1 MDIVGALLKVI
12 SPVLAAKR
20 DLTLARLEATKRLYE
35 AAKTTNYRPK
45 RGTGASGD
53 AVMEAAGSRLR
64 EMSRHLYENHD
75 LAVGVIEDI
84 VNNTVG
90 VGVTVEPMVSR
101 PGGELLVR
109 ANDQLKAL
117 WKDWRQSPEVTGEL
131 GFGEVERAVC
141 RSTMRDGEIL
151 VQHVTTPAFRY
162 RSKVRYALEL
172 IEADLLPFDLDD
184 LPARLRHGVEKDAWG
199 RPIAYH
205 ILYEHPGDTLYSTTR
220 RDTTKR
226 VPAEAISHVKF
237 TRRVKQTRGV
247 PVLAAALTRLDD
259 LYDYEASERIA
270 ARVASSLAMFI
281 RKSPEFQ
288 TPELDENGDRTF
300 AMEKGMIFDGL
311 LPGEDIG
318 VISSD
323 RPNSAL
329 KDFRNA
335 MMKAVAAGTMTRYSS
350 IARDYSGTYS
360 SQRQELIE
368 ARTGYSTI
376 LDYLITAF
384 YQPVWRN
391 FVATAVAQGLVD
403 LRGADPDTIATAAFR
418 GPVLPWIDPLK
429 ESQAQLTRL
438 EGRLSSRHQII
449 REIGGDPAVVDKEI
463 AADPYPEEYGKDG
476 MQQQEGEGQEQG
488 KEDPEEKVTEEAA

>member
-1 MDIVGALLKVI
+1 MRIFT
-12 SPVLAAKR
+12 PVLAAKR
-20 DLTLARLEATKRLYE
+20 DLALARLGAAKRLYE

-90 VGVTVEPMVSR
+90 VGVTVEPMVAR
-101 PGGELLVR
+101 ANGELLVK
-109 ANDQLKAL
+109 ANDQLKVL
-117 WKDWRQSPEVTGEL
+117 WKEWKQTPEVTGEL

-141 RSTMRDGEIL
+141 RSMLRDGEIL
-151 VQHVTTPAFRY
+151 VQHVTQPAFRY
-162 RSKVRYALEL
+162 RTKVRYAIEM

-184 LPARLRHGVEKDAWG
+184 LPKGLRHGVEKDAWG

-220 RDTTKR
+220 RETTKR
-226 VPAEAISHVKF
+226 VPAEAISHIKF
-237 TRRVKQTRGV
+237 VRRVKQTRGV
-247 PVLAAALTRLDD
+247 PILAPALTRLDD

-281 RKSPEFQ
+281 RKSPDFQ
-288 TPELDENGDRTF
+288 SDAVDEDGERTF

-323 RPNSAL
+323 RPNAAL
-329 KDFRNA
+329 GEFRNA
-335 MMKAVAAGTMTRYSS
+335 MMKAVAAGTGTRYSS
-350 IARDYSGTYS
+350 ISRSYDGTYS

-368 ARTGYSTI
+368 ARTGYQTI

-384 YQPVWRN
+384 YQPTWRN
-391 FVATAVAQGLVD
+391 FVATAAAQGLVD
-403 LRGADPDTIATAAFR
+403 LRGADPDTVASASFR
-418 GPVLPWIDPLK
+418 GPVMPWIDPLK
-429 ESQAQLTRL
+429 EMQGYQAQLESRL
-438 EGRLSSRHQII
+438 ASRHSLI
-449 REIGGDPAVVDKEI
+449 RQMGGDPMVVDKEI

-476 MQQQEGEGQEQG
+476 MQQETKSEGQET
-488 KEDPEEKVTEEAA
+488 EEEVTEKAA